1 MQASCYEQWL
11 ADGMVVRQMPN
22 MKDAHQ
28 TTVRDAPRISH

>member
-1 MQASCYEQWL
+1 
-11 ADGMVVRQMPN
+11 MVVRQMPN